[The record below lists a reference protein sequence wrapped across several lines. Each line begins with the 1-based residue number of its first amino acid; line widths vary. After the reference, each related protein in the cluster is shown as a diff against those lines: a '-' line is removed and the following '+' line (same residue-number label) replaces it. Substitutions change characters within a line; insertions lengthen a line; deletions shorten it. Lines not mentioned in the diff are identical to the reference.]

1 MGQCAKGGVLFPAM
15 IRSMKILCIAI
26 ATLGLS
32 TLGASAFAGPF
43 STEPDGN
50 ELVGVE
56 LVLEEG
62 ALTPGRTA
70 HLGVMFHIEPD
81 WHIYWRNAGDTG
93 LPPSIKLE
101 LPDGVSAGEVQWPV
115 PTWYEHAGLLDFV
128 FDEEV
133 TLIIPLS
140 VAPDFKADRVNINA
154 AIDWLVCKES
164 CLPGGAN
171 VSINVPVGEPLNS
184 SHAAASFEATRIRL
198 PQPPANAA
206 TAGIIMSWDG
216 RRLQIDV
223 PRAQRIRFFSYEP
236 AKAPPVEPIR
246 DAQSQG
252 APLHIEYDSRIDNA
266 AQVAGVLEVQRV
278 GVIEFFT
285 VTIPGPRK

>member
-1 MGQCAKGGVLFPAM
+1 
-15 IRSMKILCIAI
+15 MKISRIAM
-26 ATLGLS
+26 ASLGLTS
-32 TLGASAFAGPF
+32 LGASAFAGPF
-43 STEPDGN
+43 SSEPDGN

-62 ALTPGRTA
+62 SLTPGRTA

-101 LPDGVSAGEVQWPV
+101 LPDGVSAGDVQWPV

-133 TLIIPLS
+133 TLIIPPA
-140 VAPDFKADRVNINA
+140 VAPDFKPDSVTISA

-164 CLPGGAN
+164 CLPGGTE
-171 VSINVPVGEPLNS
+171 VSINVPVGPPLNS

-198 PQPPANAA
+198 PQPPVNAA
-206 TAGIIMSWDG
+206 KAGIITSWDG

-223 PRAQRIRFFSYEP
+223 PRAERLRFYSYVP
-236 AKAPPVEPIR
+236 AKAPPIEPIR

-252 APLHIEYDSRIDNA
+252 APLRIEYDNRIDA
-266 AQVAGVLEVQRV
+266 AETVAGVLEVQRV
-278 GVIEFFT
+278 GVTEFFT